1 MRPTLAG
8 QEPSRGPAA
17 GQRLAALVWA
27 LLHTPLFLAL
37 FAPGIAAAIRSAPGA
52 YRAALWPT
60 FLPQATLLAL
70 VAFALG
76 LPFSVSGRAYRVAA
90 PAATALVTAG
100 LALDARIYE
109 SVGFH
114 LNGFF
119 LRFLLQPNALT
130 EAGVPKSDVAI
141 FLGLAALF
149 AAASVAAGAWFIRR
163 FAGRR
168 RAWPL
173 ALALVLLSVGERVY
187 GTGLTFFG
195 GPAFFAA
202 STVLPLQPPV
212 RWNGLW
218 VRVFGERAQKDPF
231 ARAGASKR
239 LPSGLPPGEVKLTRT
254 PDVLFVVAESL
265 PAAHLDART

>member
-27 LLHTPLFLAL
+27 LLHAPLFLAL
-37 FAPGIAAAIRSAPGA
+37 FAPGIAAAMRASPAA
-52 YRAALWPT
+52 YRVALWPT

-70 VAFALG
+70 VAFVLG
-76 LPFSVSGRAYRVAA
+76 LPFSLSGRAYRFAA
-90 PAATALVTAG
+90 PGAAALVTAG

-119 LRFLLQPNALT
+119 LRFLLQPNALK
-130 EAGVPKSDVAI
+130 EAGVPRSDVAV
-141 FLGLAALF
+141 FLAVAAAF
-149 AAASVAAGAWFIRR
+149 AAVDVALGAWFMDRFRR
-163 FAGRR
+163 FAAPR

-173 ALALVLLSVGERVY
+173 ALALLLLSVGERVY

-195 GPAFFAA
+195 GPSFFAA
-202 STVLPLQPPV
+202 STVLPLQPPI
-212 RWNGLW
+212 RWNSLW
-218 VRVFGERAQKDPF
+218 LRAFGE
-231 ARAGASKR
+231 
-239 LPSGLPPGEVKLTRT
+239 
-254 PDVLFVVAESL
+254 
-265 PAAHLDART
+265 